1 MLFRAESFGGPADE
15 CPKAGKLGEDWG
27 AGRRGEVVSA
37 ELLGLLTVVCGL
49 KVTVLCGLGA
59 VELEGVGGGKSGDV
73 SVEAEAIAAA
83 DTRLF
88 SYIEHNRQALSLDL
102 GLGWK
107 L

>member
-1 MLFRAESFGGPADE
+1 MLFIAESFGGPVDD

-37 ELLGLLTVVCGL
+37 ELSGLLMMACGL

-59 VELEGVGGGKSGDV
+59 VEREGVGGGRSGDV
-73 SVEAEAIAAA
+73 SVEAEAIA

-88 SYIEHNRQALSLDL
+88 SYIERSPRVFSLNLAL
-102 GLGWK
+102 K
-107 L
+107 

>member
-1 MLFRAESFGGPADE
+1 M
-15 CPKAGKLGEDWG
+15 
-27 AGRRGEVVSA
+27 
-37 ELLGLLTVVCGL
+37 VCGL

-88 SYIEHNRQALSLDL
+88 SYIEHNPQVLSLDL
-102 GLGWK
+102 ALG
-107 L
+107 